1 MSKRFVLLLFVAIS
15 CVLVGCKGV
24 EPDQVKLSTHV
35 LQLKV
40 GEVHILTAVATQEV
54 IWQSSD
60 TLVAEVMKD
69 FGRIDILVNNAGIY
83 VANNF
88 LKSDSS
94 AWKRT
99 FSRSMH

>member
-1 MSKRFVLLLFVAIS
+1 MRYFLLQEISMSKRFVLLLFVAIS

-54 IWQSSD
+54 IWHSGD
-60 TLVAEVMKD
+60 TLVADVMK
-69 FGRIDILVNNAGIY
+69 GVVTAKQVGTTLITARVGNAEA
-83 VANNF
+83 V
-88 LKSDSS
+88 
-94 AWKRT
+94 
-99 FSRSMH
+99 